1 MGNAPVFR
9 REPGI
14 NKMFSIGGYGG
25 SHWRGRCSTDFARA
39 GLAGRYGCSSISSPC
54 LRMAS
59 WNRQRKKQ
67 RRLPM
72 KQMKERTALGE
83 AILKHW
89 REHCPQMVRD
99 LEKENRL
106 DQSVFETQERTGDLL
121 YELVSVKKMDYH
133 AAWELA
139 AQEWALPGEDRPT
152 AGHPPSGTSG
162 PGKSRSATSSRNRSR
177 GRRRGTSG

>member
-1 MGNAPVFR
+1 
-9 REPGI
+9 
-14 NKMFSIGGYGG
+14 
-25 SHWRGRCSTDFARA
+25 
-39 GLAGRYGCSSISSPC
+39 
-54 LRMAS
+54 
-59 WNRQRKKQ
+59 
-67 RRLPM
+67 
-72 KQMKERTALGE
+72 MKEMKARTALGE

-152 AGHPPSGTSG
+152 AGHPPSGASRSG
-162 PGKSRSATSSRNRSR
+162 KSGLGKSRSATSSRNRSR